1 MKMRYGSIRYNT
13 SSSQKICRMESSYL
27 FYDESGYYCE
37 TLYKSRT
44 GNYFIHKVINSEG
57 TSQHTIIPIEEFEVE
72 DYMAEYKIWEE
83 ERNAEK
89 QKLIQQYYKNV

>member
-13 SSSQKICRMESSYL
+13 SSSQKICRMESSNL

-44 GNYFIHKVINSEG
+44 GNYFIAVK
-57 TSQHTIIPIEEFEVE
+57 
-72 DYMAEYKIWEE
+72 A
-83 ERNAEK
+83 
-89 QKLIQQYYKNV
+89 

>member
-1 MKMRYGSIRYNT
+1 MKMRYGAIRYNT
-13 SSSQKICRMESSYL
+13 SSSQKICRMESSNL

-89 QKLIQQYYKNV
+89 QKLIQQYYKNA

>member
-1 MKMRYGSIRYNT
+1 MRYGSIRYNT
-13 SSSQKICRMESSYL
+13 SSSQKICRMESSNL

-89 QKLIQQYYKNV
+89 QKLIQQYYKNA

>member
-1 MKMRYGSIRYNT
+1 
-13 SSSQKICRMESSYL
+13 MESTGL
-27 FYDESGYYCE
+27 FYDESGYFCE
-37 TLYKSRT
+37 TLYMSRT
-44 GNYFIHKVINSEG
+44 GNYFIHKILNVEG

-89 QKLIQQYYKNV
+89 QKLIQQYYKNA